1 MKDQLRNYLN
11 KMIKLNGSDLHLK
24 AGSFVHLRISGE
36 ILALKD
42 KQLTN
47 DDMLS
52 IAEVILTP
60 SQLSD
65 LIENKELD
73 CSYSLDESHRFRV
86 NFFYQIN
93 GLSAVLRVIPNTI
106 LSIDALNLPEVVK
119 EFADLNHGLLLVTG
133 VTGSGKSTT
142 LAAILDRINKQKRKH
157 IISIEDPVEYIHKE
171 HNCLVSQR
179 AIGSSTHSFANAL
192 RAALREDIDIIFI
205 GELRDLETA
214 RIAIHAANTGH
225 LVVSTLHTLDAKETI
240 TRIIGIFP
248 KEEQNRV
255 RITLSF
261 VLEGIVSQRL
271 VNTTEGKRIP
281 AVEVMK
287 RTKRISEL
295 IAENRDHEI
304 LDSIASGKEIYG
316 SQSFDQSLFEL
327 YSDAKINKS
336 TTLRY
341 ATNASDMSLMMQG
354 IRQASGRESVNV
366 STDKNDTFFEF
377 KDKEEG

>member
-1 MKDQLRNYLN
+1 
-11 KMIKLNGSDLHLK
+11 MIKLNGSDLHLK

-119 EFADLNHGLLLVTG
+119 EFTDLNHGLLLVTG

-240 TRIIGIFP
+240 TRIIGMFP
-248 KEEQNRV
+248 KEEQDRV
-255 RITLSF
+255 RISLSF

-295 IAENRDHEI
+295 IAENRDNEI

-341 ATNASDMSLMMQG
+341 ATNASDMSLMIQG